1 MAPKK
6 SASPPS
12 ADEQVVETSTAP
24 LEDSPELDGPEAPEA
39 EDRPEGEP
47 EESAPAEVPQVYRA
61 QFLDD
66 WRYHHGPAYSDM
78 PKGHII
84 SSNDYDFKRLVSMH
98 APLALLDED
107 GDQIQ
112 ILSPDDFA
120 E

>member
-6 SASPPS
+6 STPQPS
-12 ADEQVVETSTAP
+12 ADEQAAGTSTAP
-24 LEDSPELDGPEAPEA
+24 SEETPEFDASEIVPEEAPV
-39 EDRPEGEP
+39 
-47 EESAPAEVPQVYRA
+47 SEVSQVYRA
-61 QFLDD
+61 QFLED
-66 WRYHHGPAYSDM
+66 WRYHHGAAYSDL

-84 SSNDYDFKRLVSMH
+84 SSNEYDFRKLVMMK

-112 ILSPDDFA
+112 VLSPDDFA

>member
-6 SASPPS
+6 STPQPS
-12 ADEQVVETSTAP
+12 ADEQAVGASDALIEDLPITSA
-24 LEDSPELDGPEAPEA
+24 DEA
-39 EDRPEGEP
+39 ETPVSE
-47 EESAPAEVPQVYRA
+47 APQVYRA

-66 WRYHHGPAYSDM
+66 WRYYHGAAYSDM
-78 PKGHII
+78 PKGHVI
-84 SSNDYDFKRLVSMH
+84 SSNEYDFRRLVGMK

-112 ILSPDDFA
+112 ILSEDDFA